1 MKEINRLISW
11 RKFLKSDERKIN
23 GKIVLQG
30 CLKQVEMGGLV
41 KL

>member
-1 MKEINRLISW
+1 MKEIKRLISW
-11 RKFLKSDERKIN
+11 RKFLKVMKEKFN

-30 CLKQVEMGGLV
+30 LLTQVKMGGLV